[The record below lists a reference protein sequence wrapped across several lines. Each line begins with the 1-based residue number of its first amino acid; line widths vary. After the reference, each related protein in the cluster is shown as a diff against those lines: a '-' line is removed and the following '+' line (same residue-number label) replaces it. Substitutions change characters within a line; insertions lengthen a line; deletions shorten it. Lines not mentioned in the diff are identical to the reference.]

1 VLIDGGSAS
10 ASEVVAAC
18 LQDRQRAIV
27 VGERSFGK
35 GSVQNIIPLEGNREA
50 MKLTTA
56 RYYPPSGR
64 NIDRKGND
72 SQETQWGV
80 VPDPGMD
87 VQVTELQ
94 RSQWAFLQR
103 DRNIWK
109 NGSLEEPPAPPLVDA
124 VLERAVQAL
133 TPSSK

>member
-1 VLIDGGSAS
+1 
-10 ASEVVAAC
+10 
-18 LQDRQRAIV
+18 
-27 VGERSFGK
+27 
-35 GSVQNIIPLEGNREA
+35 
-50 MKLTTA
+50 
-56 RYYPPSGR
+56 
-64 NIDRKGND
+64 
-72 SQETQWGV
+72 
-80 VPDPGMD
+80 MD